1 MYQIY
6 QYDYD
11 HGTSQCFYLPNLL
24 LQTHKPKMVRPPLLS
39 MGAAEPHSCSQ
50 SFQVLYHHCLG
61 LRKGLLSI
69 GFPLQFLIMLALFL
83 LNTQPSHLK
92 RLLVI
97 TSSSLFIVNIVN
109 RYYIRID
116 IDFSLSSLLFIP
128 PRLSDSY
135 VGPTIFLSTL
145 FSNFISFLSE
155 DFFGRNQTSDTQG
168 IIRCNYCLYIQ
179 IFVFSQKFATWQ
191 FVQAPITSE
200 SMH

>member
-1 MYQIY
+1 MIMIRINVFTYRTY
-6 QYDYD
+6 SCR
-11 HGTSQCFYLPNLL
+11 HANPRWLC
-24 LQTHKPKMVRPPLLS
+24 LLS
-39 MGAAEPHSCSQ
+39 CPSSAAPIPAPSL
-50 SFQVLYHHCLG
+50 FQVLSRWSSHHCLG
-61 LRKGLLSI
+61 LPKGLLSI

-83 LNTQPSHLK
+83 LTTQPSHLK

-109 RYYIRID
+109 SYYIRTD
-116 IDFSLSSLLFIP
+116 IDFSLSSLFFL
-128 PRLSDSY
+128 PRLSASY
-135 VGPTIFLSTL
+135 FGQTIFLSTL
-145 FSNFISFLSE
+145 FSNFILFLSE

-168 IIRCNYCLYIQ
+168 IIGCNYCLYIL